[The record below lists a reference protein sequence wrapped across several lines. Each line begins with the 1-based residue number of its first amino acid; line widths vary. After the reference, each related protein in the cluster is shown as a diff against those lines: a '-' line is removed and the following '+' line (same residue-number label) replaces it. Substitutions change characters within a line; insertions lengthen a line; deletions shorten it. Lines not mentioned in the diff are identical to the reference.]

1 MDRKRQVLG
10 QSVLQKLMCILLIAE
25 KHTEPVKQLQLHWQH
40 CSLTATLDAFPG
52 RQLPRHLCIW
62 SLLAG
67 KLAAVLP
74 TSDEFDQSDA
84 AMMTAVAFITEV
96 LKYPFELLA
105 RSRSAGRVWVVS
117 SCTEHELEMQ
127 TKQVC
132 EL

>member
-1 MDRKRQVLG
+1 M
-10 QSVLQKLMCILLIAE
+10 
-25 KHTEPVKQLQLHWQH
+25 
-40 CSLTATLDAFPG
+40 
-52 RQLPRHLCIW
+52 W

-105 RSRSAGRVWVVS
+105 RSRSAGRKWNVS
-117 SCTEHELEMQ
+117 ACTERELETQ

-132 EL
+132 EFPVLAQLFCAHLAHRKLDKTLTFSNGRMVFISL